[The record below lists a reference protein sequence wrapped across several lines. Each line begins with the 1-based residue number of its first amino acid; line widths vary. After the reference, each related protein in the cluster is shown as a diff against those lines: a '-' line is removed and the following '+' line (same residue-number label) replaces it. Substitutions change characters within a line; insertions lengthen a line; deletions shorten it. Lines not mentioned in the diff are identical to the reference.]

1 MRSRSKR
8 AHFIVVTKCKPDLA
22 IEEKEEIIRELHT
35 LPHQKVFFTTIEY
48 DSPYHL
54 FTGETRLLETGSNI
68 LLVCGIA
75 NPGPLK
81 QLLVSFSDSYEII
94 QFTDHHIFNTEDLKE
109 IKKRF
114 SKMTV
119 QNKIIITTEKDG
131 VRLAKYKSEL
141 KDLPVY
147 VIPMR
152 HQFLFEEENQFEA
165 DVISF
170 VETYHN
176 D

>member
-1 MRSRSKR
+1 
-8 AHFIVVTKCKPDLA
+8 
-22 IEEKEEIIRELHT
+22 
-35 LPHQKVFFTTIEY
+35 
-48 DSPYHL
+48 
-54 FTGETRLLETGSNI
+54 
-68 LLVCGIA
+68 
-75 NPGPLK
+75 
-81 QLLVSFSDSYEII
+81 
-94 QFTDHHIFNTEDLKE
+94 
-109 IKKRF
+109 
-114 SKMTV
+114 MTV